1 MFGIVRYSFTIV
13 ATFCVAALS
22 GERAFGQ
29 VLKGEAAYGGW
40 HDDRPGVRRLLT
52 PQDLPPIEKPTYG
65 LAQVVPIPTCARPQ
79 VPDGFSVE
87 RVTSALRKPRVIRE
101 APNGDLFVA
110 DTMFDAVHVLRIP
123 PGSAHAVR
131 DEVFASGLK
140 QPFGIAFYPIGPNP
154 RWVYIANSD
163 GVVRFRYKTGDLKA
177 TGKPE
182 QIIAGIP
189 TTHHYARDIAFSAD
203 GQRLFFS
210 VGSGSNAAQ
219 DMFPEPHLIMHP
231 APHIVNGLAEW
242 SLWRVAY
249 RGDPRTASGGGETA
263 RDIGN

>member
-1 MFGIVRYSFTIV
+1 MGAIMFGIVRYSFTIV
-13 ATFCVAALS
+13 AIFCVAALC

-40 HDDRPGVRRLLT
+40 HDDRPGLRRLLR
-52 PQDLPPIEKPTYG
+52 PQDLPPIEKATDG
-65 LAQVVPIPTCARPQ
+65 LAQVVPIPTGARPQ

-87 RVTSALRKPRVIRE
+87 RVSSALRKPRVIRE

-110 DTMFDAVHVLRIP
+110 DTMLDAVHVLRIP
-123 PGSAHAVR
+123 PGSAHAIR

-140 QPFGIAFYPIGPNP
+140 QPFGIAFCPLGPNP

-163 GVVRFRYKTGDLKA
+163 GVVRFRYKAGDLKA

-189 TTHHYARDIAFSAD
+189 TTHHYARI
-203 GQRLFFS
+203 
-210 VGSGSNAAQ
+210 V
-219 DMFPEPHLIMHP
+219 HP
-231 APHIVNGLAEW
+231 SPHIDCEGMTVQPATGE
-242 SLWRVAY
+242 LWCIANERDEL
-249 RGDPRTASGGGETA
+249 GDNTPFEFTTHVCY
-263 RDIGN
+263 ITNCLL